1 MLLYS
6 MSKKGNKIDGVE
18 SVIADQINYDIDQL
32 SSESPELRIEIANI
46 NELAGLKARDSSDH
60 VRSSSYFTCAMSLL
74 PTDRWKIHYEIS
86 LRVSFLLAE
95 SFHIRGESAEGILA
109 EILEE
114 CHSFEDK
121 LPAIF
126 LLVASKFVTSF
137 ALNFTSFIL
146 TLSSS
151 CCISPFQ
158 QSKTWRC
165 ILHLL

>member
-1 MLLYS
+1 MLLCRT
-6 MSKKGNKIDGVE
+6 SKGKEIDGIA
-18 SVIADQINYDIDQL
+18 SAIADQINYDFDQL

-114 CHSFEDK
+114 CRSFEDK

-165 ILHLL
+165 ILHMP